1 MDYIILF
8 SKAKC
13 KRSAKRALVQKKQG
27 TLFCKRVPHKRFFFS
42 LQRPHSDSAGHLAGS
57 QTTGAGINMGGLAV
71 HHCLHTLHVGLPG
84 PVGPSVRVGHSDP
97 ERNTLTADIAFCHSS
112 APPLAFFPI
121 SVDRQRLPPGYM
133 H

>member
-1 MDYIILF
+1 MNYIILF
-8 SKAKC
+8 LKAKC
-13 KRSAKRALVQKKQG
+13 KRAAKRALTQKSKAPSFAREC
-27 TLFCKRVPHKRFFFS
+27 LINAFVFL
-42 LQRPHSDSAGHLAGS
+42 LQRPHSDGAGHLAGS

-71 HHCLHTLHVGLPG
+71 HHCLHTLHIGLPG